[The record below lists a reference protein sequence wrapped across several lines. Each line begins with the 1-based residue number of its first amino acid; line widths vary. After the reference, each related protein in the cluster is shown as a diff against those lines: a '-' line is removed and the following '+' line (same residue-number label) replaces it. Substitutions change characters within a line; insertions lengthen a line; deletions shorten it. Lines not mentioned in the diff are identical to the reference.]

1 MLYFLNICIHT
12 YIHSRLSNRFE
23 IFNDF
28 KISRITLK
36 QLHFP
41 IIFFSFF
48 FFLHYSTILFSSL
61 IYYKRKCTYAGT
73 CIYIASCCFNLQ
85 AIKKLST
92 KSRKAK
98 KSRNLSSWHSTI
110 PEYETESLSWS
121 LLSLDTKSI
130 DTFTTY
136 VADNSEDSVSMYCYC
151 DEYEE
156 NQRNENIE
164 NEMMI

>member
-61 IYYKRKCTYAGT
+61 IYYKRKCIICWYMYIYRKLLLQFAGYQEIIDEKSESEKIT
-73 CIYIASCCFNLQ
+73 KFEFLALDHTGIRNGISFMVFIISGYKKYRYVHNL
-85 AIKKLST
+85 
-92 KSRKAK
+92 RC
-98 KSRNLSSWHSTI
+98 R
-110 PEYETESLSWS
+110 
-121 LLSLDTKSI
+121 
-130 DTFTTY
+130 
-136 VADNSEDSVSMYCYC
+136 
-151 DEYEE
+151 
-156 NQRNENIE
+156 
-164 NEMMI
+164 